1 MQQKRKFHYIL
12 LESNAISDGIGGKV
26 HIQGVIRGLSDQLDL
41 SVVGLDLDLLPYQ
54 DKFFTKV
61 DLSNKGK
68 SLAFYREVLAYIW
81 NAGGDD
87 VFLYR
92 KTLIGIIFLFP
103 LLWLKKILCPKQLHI
118 VEMNGVSGDFRGY
131 APWKSSLMAY
141 INALLVWPFDKIYAV
156 NNNIAERLVGT
167 KLLAKDKVVIC
178 KNGCFGPQFNFV
190 DLSNLKD
197 SPIRNINFVFY
208 GSLQKHYALL
218 DFVEAIKKYG
228 QRNPEI
234 NFVVHFIGPRFEEL
248 DLGPFVKMPG
258 AMNLVEFATYIKKMG
273 LNTWG
278 LLPLRFTEGKTDVLP
293 IKILDYISCG
303 LPILSTFEPLE
314 FHGRTQQIVFT
325 YNLNNQK
332 SVFELLD
339 YVVEL
344 SSDEIL
350 KLREGCLQIAEFN
363 DWKKTLMPL
372 NNCLA

>member
-103 LLWLKKILCPKQLHI
+103 LLWLKKNLSPKQLHI

-167 KLLAKDKVVIC
+167 KLLATDKVIVC

-190 DLSNLKD
+190 ELLSLKD
-197 SPIRNINFVFY
+197 SPNRNINFVFY

-218 DFVEAIKKYG
+218 DFVEAIKIYG

-234 NFVVHFIGPRFEEL
+234 NFVVHFIGPRFDEL
-248 DLGPFVKMPG
+248 DLGPLVKMPG
-258 AMNLVEFATYIKKMG
+258 VMNLVEFATYIKKIG

-314 FHGRTQQIVFT
+314 FHGRTQKIVFT
-325 YNLNNQK
+325 YNLNHYK

-350 KLREGCLQIAEFN
+350 KLRKGCLQIAESN

-372 NNCLA
+372 NDCLA